1 MKGQDEELGIR
12 SRDPLALVASVKET
26 MLALKIARA
35 KTYELLN
42 SGELESYLEG
52 ASRKVTWRSID
63 AYVKRRLEE
72 EAERRSRR
80 VRGAIT

>member
-1 MKGQDEELGIR
+1 MKGQHEELEFR

-42 SGELESYLEG
+42 AGELESYLEG
-52 ASRKVTWRSID
+52 SSRKVTWRSID
-63 AYVKRRLEE
+63 AYVKRRLDE
-72 EAERRSRR
+72 EAERRTRR
-80 VRGAIT
+80 ERGAIS

>member
-1 MKGQDEELGIR
+1 MKGDDEELGIG
-12 SRDPLALVASVKET
+12 SRDRLALVASVKET

-63 AYVKRRLEE
+63 AYVKRRLEG
-72 EAERRSRR
+72 EAERRNRR
-80 VRGAIT
+80 VRGAIS

>member
-1 MKGQDEELGIR
+1 MKGRDEEIGVR

-42 SGELESYLEG
+42 AGELESYLEG
-52 ASRKVTWRSID
+52 SSRKVTWRSID

-72 EAERRSRR
+72 ETERRKRR
-80 VRGAIT
+80 ERGAIS